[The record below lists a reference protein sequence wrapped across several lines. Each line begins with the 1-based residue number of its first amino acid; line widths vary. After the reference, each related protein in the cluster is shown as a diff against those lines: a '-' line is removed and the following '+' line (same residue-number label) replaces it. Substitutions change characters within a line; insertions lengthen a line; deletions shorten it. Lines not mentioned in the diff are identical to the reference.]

1 MLSSSKST
9 ILQSYQQ
16 DAFALK
22 QHLQD
27 YLNLDQS
34 TLETQLESS
43 LELLAE
49 LGHRDFDWENA
60 SLFYSEK
67 VGEIYLFEL
76 GAWHLTS
83 QDYIGNTLRMIS
95 DYARGK
101 VLDFGGGIGTHA
113 IAAALSPQVEQVIYC
128 DINPINQA
136 FVRYRVEQLGLS
148 DKVKIQSEIS
158 LENQFDTI
166 LCFDVIEHLPDP
178 SQQLLTFHKL
188 MSDQGKIILNWYFYK
203 GENQEYPFHLD
214 DSQKIE
220 LFFQTIQRYF
230 LEVFH
235 PYLITTRCYQ
245 KLILPN

>member
-1 MLSSSKST
+1 MLSFSKPS

-16 DAFALK
+16 DAFHLK

-27 YLNLDQS
+27 YFNLDRT
-34 TLETQLESS
+34 TLEAQLKSGQQ
-43 LELLAE
+43 LLAE

-60 SLFYSEK
+60 TLFYREK
-67 VGEIYLFEL
+67 VGEMYLFEL
-76 GAWHLTS
+76 GAWHLSS
-83 QDYIGNTLRMIS
+83 QDYIGDTLRIIG
-95 DYARGK
+95 DHAQGD

-113 IAAALSPQVEQVIYC
+113 IAAALSPEVERVIYC

-136 FVRYRVEQLGLS
+136 FVSYRVEQLGLS
-148 DKVKIQSEIS
+148 DKVKIRSEIS

-166 LCFDVIEHLPDP
+166 LCFDVLEHLPDP

-188 MSDQGKIILNWYFYK
+188 MRDEAKIILNWYFFK
-203 GENQEYPFHLD
+203 GENQEFPFHLD
-214 DSQKIE
+214 DPEKIE
-220 LFFQTIQRYF
+220 LFLRTIQRHF

-235 PYLITTRCYQ
+235 PYLITARCYR

>member
-9 ILQSYQQ
+9 ILQSYEQ

-60 SLFYSEK
+60 SLFYREK

-95 DYARGK
+95 DHARGK

-113 IAAALSPQVEQVIYC
+113 IASALSPQVERVIYC

-136 FVRYRVEQLGLS
+136 FVRFRVEQLGLS

-166 LCFDVIEHLPDP
+166 LCFDVIEHLPAP

-214 DSQKIE
+214 DPQKIE
-220 LFFQTIQRYF
+220 LFFQTIQRHF